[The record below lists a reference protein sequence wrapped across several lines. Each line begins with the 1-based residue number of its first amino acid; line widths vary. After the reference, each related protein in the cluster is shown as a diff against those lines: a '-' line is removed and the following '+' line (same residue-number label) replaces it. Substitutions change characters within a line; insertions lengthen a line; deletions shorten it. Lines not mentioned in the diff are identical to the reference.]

1 MSVLERILSYK
12 KEEVEKCKNL
22 IPVEKM
28 KKLAVVKTKN
38 QCSENK
44 FKRIFKKEKFC
55 IIGEIKRASPSEGVI
70 SEDANAKA
78 IAKMYEDL
86 GFFAISVL
94 TERFFFKGSEQ
105 DLIEVKKA
113 VSLPVLRKDFII
125 DIWQLYQTKMIGA
138 DAVLLITKALSEK
151 QLTVF
156 IKILEI
162 LDIVPLVEVENE
174 YEIEKAL
181 KCGAKLIGIN
191 NRNLDDL
198 SVDITK
204 TERLLKYIPKEVAVI
219 SESGIKTKEDF
230 EYILLLGV
238 DGCLIGTS
246 FMKSQ
251 NPLEII
257 GDRI

>member
-12 KEEVEKCKNL
+12 KEEVERCKNL

-28 KKLAVVKTKN
+28 KKLAVEKIKGGYL
-38 QCSENK
+38 ENK
-44 FKRIFKKEKFC
+44 FKRIFKKDKFC

-86 GFFAISVL
+86 GFFGISVL

-105 DLIEVKKA
+105 DLMEVKKV

-138 DAVLLITKALSEK
+138 DAALLITKALSEK

-198 SVDITK
+198 SIDITK

-219 SESGIKTKEDF
+219 SESGIKTREDF
-230 EYILLLGV
+230 DYILSLGV